1 MPLHSKVL
9 CGLFSAALAVSAA
22 PISHA
27 EENPP
32 LDLRYSR
39 FEPRPPYSSKLK
51 SESVLRDAKITASGF
66 WDRMRPE
73 LALDGKRDNPEEHW
87 ACEQLPATL
96 TLELS
101 AVREVA
107 QLNLWLYWP
116 GQRIYKYFV
125 EGSEDGKTWR
135 TLADRRN
142 NTVPASSAGFSF
154 VLPQP
159 ARIKWLRT
167 TITDSSQRQAGGHI
181 VEIEA
186 YEKPLIQELGG
197 ATGTI
202 HRRIDGDNLPLD
214 SKTRSWQATAW
225 RGERVHGSFAVWS
238 GIRRDQLRTQLSPL
252 TGPAGTLPAGAAKVR
267 FVRHVMADKQYVGD
281 VLDEAA
287 SVDMEAGS
295 YRPLWLS
302 VSVPP
307 NAAPGR
313 YRGTLTVRAANTP
326 PVTFDLNLEVLPAKL
341 PPPAQWKFHLDLWQH
356 PWAIARYHG
365 VQPWSEAHWSLMRP
379 ILTELANA
387 GQKIVTTTVT
397 HLPWNHQNF
406 DAYHS
411 MVTRTRQPDGSWKF
425 DYSIFDRYIEFAQS
439 CGIRQQINCYTLI
452 PWHNTY
458 YYTDARSGDFVSF
471 TAQPGSKEY
480 EEFWGPFLKNF
491 QAHLKAKGWLSK
503 TMMAMDERPPVPMR
517 AAIALV
523 KKYAPQLRVSLAAN
537 EAPSHF
543 SDLELDEFSI
553 ILNQADPDL
562 LRDIAQRRKENKI
575 TTFYVCVG
583 PPRPNTFVTSPA
595 AESVW
600 LGYYAASN
608 GFDGFLRWAYT
619 NWPRDPLYD
628 TSFGSWPAGDTHLIY
643 PGPRSSIRWELL
655 RDGIEESEK
664 LRVLRQQAPLSP
676 TVITALEQ
684 FKNPQKL
691 GDENSIIAQVEAA
704 RHAVQEASRTLR

>member
-1 MPLHSKVL
+1 MPYRLQVL
-9 CGLFSAALAVSAA
+9 CYLFTAALAVSTSSVAN
-22 PISHA
+22 A

-32 LDLRYSR
+32 LDLRYAR
-39 FEPRPPYSSKLK
+39 FEPRPPYSPKLRADN
-51 SESVLRDAKITASGF
+51 VLRDAKITASGF
-66 WDRMRPE
+66 WDKMKPE
-73 LALDGKRDNPEEHW
+73 LALDGKHDKPEEHW

-96 TLELS
+96 TLELP
-101 AVREVA
+101 AAREVA
-107 QLNLWLYWP
+107 QLNLWFYWP
-116 GQRIYKYFV
+116 DKRVYKYFV
-125 EGSEDGKTWR
+125 EGSDDGQTWR
-135 TLADRRN
+135 TLVDRRN
-142 NTVPASSAGFSF
+142 NTLPASPEGFAF
-154 VLPQP
+154 TLPQP
-159 ARIKWLRT
+159 TRLKWLRT
-167 TITDSSQRQAGGHI
+167 TVTDSSLRQAGAHI

-186 YEKPLIQELGG
+186 YEKPLSMEFAG

-202 HRRIDGDNLPLD
+202 HRRFDGDNLPLD
-214 SKTRSWQATAW
+214 SKNRSWQATAW
-225 RGERVHGSFAVWS
+225 RGERVHGNFAVWS
-238 GIRRDQLRTQLSPL
+238 GIARRQLRAQLSAL
-252 TGPAGTLPAGAAKVR
+252 NGPDGTLPAGAASVR
-267 FVRHVMADKQYVGD
+267 FVRHVMGDKQYVGD

-287 SVDMEAGS
+287 SLDMEAGT

-302 VSVPP
+302 VSVPHG
-307 NAAPGR
+307 AAPGR
-313 YRGTLTVRAANTP
+313 YRGTLTVRAGNSAP
-326 PVTFDLNLEVLPAKL
+326 IVFDLNLEVLPATL

-411 MVTRTRQPDGSWKF
+411 MVTRTRNADGSWKF
-425 DYSIFDRYIEFAQS
+425 DYSVFDRYVEFAQS

-458 YYTDARSGDFVSF
+458 YYTDAKSGEFVSF
-471 TAQPGSKEY
+471 TAQPGSREY
-480 EEFWGPFLKNF
+480 EAFWGPFLRDF
-491 QAHLKAKGWLSK
+491 ATHLKAKGWLSK
-503 TMMAMDERPPVPMR
+503 TMMAMDERPPGPMR
-517 AAIALV
+517 EAIALV

-543 SDLELDEFSI
+543 SDLDLAEFSI
-553 ILNQADPDL
+553 ILNHAGPDL
-562 LRDIAQRRKENKI
+562 LRDISQRQKQNKI

-583 PPRPNTFVTSPA
+583 PPRPNTFVNSPA

-600 LGYYAASN
+600 LGYYAAAN
-608 GFDGFLRWAYT
+608 GFDGFLRWAFT

-655 RDGIEESEK
+655 REGIEESEK
-664 LRVLRQQAPLSP
+664 LRLLRQRAPLPSSV
-676 TVITALEQ
+676 TTALEA
-684 FKNPQKL
+684 FKSPQNL
-691 GDENSIIAQVEAA
+691 GDENSVITQVEAA
-704 RHAVQEASRTLR
+704 RAVVQETARGLR